1 MNPSDI
7 LKYGHTFFL
16 KSLAVV
22 PTEHRTD
29 PGACGRW
36 SVQDLLA
43 HITSYEW
50 VLVEILETLQTPGPT
65 PTLDEFKAGGE
76 FNDAQVDRRQGMT
89 YEAVLAEYDHAHAR
103 VRSLVAQLP
112 AELWRQNGVLP
123 WYGAGYDLED
133 FIVYT
138 YYGHKREHGGQ
149 IQVFRDRFVG

>member
-65 PTLDEFKAGGE
+65 PTLDEFNAGR
-76 FNDAQVDRRQGMT
+76 A
-89 YEAVLAEYDHAHAR
+89 
-103 VRSLVAQLP
+103 
-112 AELWRQNGVLP
+112 
-123 WYGAGYDLED
+123 
-133 FIVYT
+133 
-138 YYGHKREHGGQ
+138 
-149 IQVFRDRFVG
+149 